1 LDSVMAVIPAAGTS
15 KRMGTGVDKQL
26 LSLCGRAVLEHT
38 IAAVAAA
45 KSIAGIILVVRAGEE
60 DFFKRWSERFG
71 DIIKDIVPGGAQRQ
85 QSVRNGLDAVP
96 PNTEIVVI
104 HDGARPLL
112 DNRLVDGVVEEAK
125 RAGAATLGVP
135 VKDTVKMI
143 GENNQVIK
151 TVPRDKLWL
160 VQTPQAF
167 RYEVIC
173 RSHQW
178 AAEQGYSGTDDA
190 SLVEARGWPVSMVQ
204 GSYENIK
211 VTTPED
217 IIVAE
222 ALLRARREK

>member
-1 LDSVMAVIPAAGTS
+1 MAVIPAAGTS

-26 LSLCGRAVLEHT
+26 LSLCGQTVLERT

-45 KSIAGIILVVRAGEE
+45 ESITGIVLVVRAGEE
-60 DFFKRWSERFG
+60 DFFQRWSEGFG
-71 DIIKDIVPGGAQRQ
+71 GIIKDIVPGGAQRQ
-85 QSVRNGLDAVP
+85 QSVRNGLNAVP
-96 PNTEIVVI
+96 SNTEIVVI
-104 HDGARPLL
+104 HDGARPLVQTS
-112 DNRLVDGVVEEAK
+112 LVDGVVKEAK
-125 RAGAATLGVP
+125 RTGAATLGVP
-135 VKDTVKMI
+135 VKDTVKMT
-143 GENNQVIK
+143 GESNQVVR

-173 RSHQW
+173 RAHQW
-178 AAEQGYSGTDDA
+178 AAAQGYSGTDDA

>member
-1 LDSVMAVIPAAGTS
+1 MAVIPAAGAS

-26 LSLCGRAVLEHT
+26 LSLCGQTVLERT

-45 KSIAGIILVVRAGEE
+45 ESITGIVLVVRAGEE
-60 DFFKRWSERFG
+60 DFFQRWSEGFG
-71 DIIKDIVPGGAQRQ
+71 GIIKDIVPGGAQRQ

-96 PNTEIVVI
+96 SNTEIVVI
-104 HDGARPLL
+104 HDGARPLVQTS
-112 DNRLVDGVVEEAK
+112 LVDGVVKEAK
-125 RAGAATLGVP
+125 RTGAATLGVP
-135 VKDTVKMI
+135 VKDTVKMT
-143 GENNQVIK
+143 GESNQVVR

-173 RSHQW
+173 RAHQW
-178 AAEQGYSGTDDA
+178 AAAQGYSGTDDA

-217 IIVAE
+217 IIIAE
-222 ALLRARREK
+222 ALLKARRER